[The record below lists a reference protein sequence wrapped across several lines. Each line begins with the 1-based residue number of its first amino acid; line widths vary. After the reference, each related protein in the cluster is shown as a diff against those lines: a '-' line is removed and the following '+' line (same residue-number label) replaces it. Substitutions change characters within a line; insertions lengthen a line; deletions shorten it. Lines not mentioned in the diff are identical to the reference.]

1 MNDKQTNLRA
11 ENTELKKDNKKLK
24 KEVERQKEALAEAA
38 ILITLKKKY
47 PNLFADSGDD

>member
-24 KEVERQKEALAEAA
+24 KEVVNRPGFAGD
-38 ILITLKKKY
+38 LI
-47 PNLFADSGDD
+47 S